1 MPNHVHLVVVPASEE
16 SLGLVIGKVHGHF
29 TQYANR
35 TRGTSGHLW
44 ENRFYSCPMDETH
57 VLCALRYVDRN
68 PVRAGL
74 FEHARDYEWSSAL
87 AHVSGRD
94 EFGLIRMARW
104 EELLG
109 SSGIDWSRYVEKV
122 DEEREIKELKA
133 HTARGIFLSRGQA
146 PGFAAAE

>member
-16 SLGLVIGKVHGHF
+16 SLGHAVGKVHGHF

-44 ENRFYSCPMDETH
+44 ENRFYSCPMDERH
-57 VLCALRYVDRN
+57 VICALRYVDRN

-74 FEHARDYEWSSAL
+74 VEHPRDYEWSSAM
-87 AHVSGRD
+87 AHAGESDRW
-94 EFGLIRMARW
+94 GLIRMARW

-109 SSGIDWSRYVEKV
+109 LFGIDWSQYVEEV
-122 DEEREIKELKA
+122 DQEREIEELRE
-133 HTARGIFLSRGQA
+133 HTARGVFLSRGQA
-146 PGFAAAE
+146 PGLAARA